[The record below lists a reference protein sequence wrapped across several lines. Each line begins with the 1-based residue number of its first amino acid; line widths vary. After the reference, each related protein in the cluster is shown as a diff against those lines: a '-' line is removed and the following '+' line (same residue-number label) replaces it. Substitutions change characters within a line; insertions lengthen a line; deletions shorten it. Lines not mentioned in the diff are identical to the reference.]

1 MSDERGTYWA
11 SFIERI
17 FGLVLIV
24 LGAVLLY
31 LTVTT
36 AALGTFIGF
45 FSFLSIVMV
54 VIGIFLLIIKPSE

>member
-1 MSDERGTYWA
+1 MSERGTYWA

-31 LTVTT
+31 LTVST
-36 AALGTFIGF
+36 ADLGGFIGF

-54 VIGIFLLIIKPSE
+54 IIGVFLLIVKPSE

>member
-1 MSDERGTYWA
+1 MKIMSEERDTFWA

-31 LTVTT
+31 FTVYNGRFRR
-36 AALGTFIGF
+36 A
-45 FSFLSIVMV
+45 S
-54 VIGIFLLIIKPSE
+54 

>member
-1 MSDERGTYWA
+1 MSDERGSYWA

-36 AALGTFIGF
+36 ADLGTFIGF

-54 VIGIFLLIIKPSE
+54 IIGVFLLIIKPAE